1 MSKKASS
8 GSRINVN
15 FKKVILICTPDLFE
29 SREAE
34 YLRQVTEH
42 IGVQQAQRMLLPVM
56 FKFCPALRD
65 AAPTV
70 NMLTKLKWEPKRRER
85 PDCNF
90 YKRLLVDTLRAPEQR
105 VSLRYDEVYL
115 APVEAAATAAGQ
127 PQADKR
133 SNHGCARESMASRAE
148 RVDKKSSKS
157 SIACLLHIMA
167 LNIYLQMKF
176 H

>member
-1 MSKKASS
+1 M
-8 GSRINVN
+8 NL
-15 FKKVILICTPDLFE
+15 KKVILICTPDLFE

-70 NMLTKLKWEPKRRER
+70 AMLHKLRWEPKRRDRER

-90 YKRLLVDTLRAPEQR
+90 YKRLLVDTLRAPEER
-105 VSLRYDEVYL
+105 VSLQYDEMYL
-115 APVEAAATAAGQ
+115 APPVEGQ
-127 PQADKR
+127 PQADCR
-133 SNHGCARESMASRAE
+133 SKHGCARA
-148 RVDKKSSKS
+148 
-157 SIACLLHIMA
+157 
-167 LNIYLQMKF
+167 
-176 H
+176 

>member
-1 MSKKASS
+1 M
-8 GSRINVN
+8 IIELIDVN
-15 FKKVILICTPDLFE
+15 FFQKVILICTPDLFE

-105 VSLRYDEVYL
+105 VSLRYDEMYL
-115 APVEAAATAAGQ
+115 TPVEAATAAGQ
-127 PQADKR
+127 PQADCR
-133 SNHGCARESMASRAE
+133 SNHGCLAPRAE
-148 RVDKKSSKS
+148 SVNQKV
-157 SIACLLHIMA
+157 L
-167 LNIYLQMKF
+167 
-176 H
+176 